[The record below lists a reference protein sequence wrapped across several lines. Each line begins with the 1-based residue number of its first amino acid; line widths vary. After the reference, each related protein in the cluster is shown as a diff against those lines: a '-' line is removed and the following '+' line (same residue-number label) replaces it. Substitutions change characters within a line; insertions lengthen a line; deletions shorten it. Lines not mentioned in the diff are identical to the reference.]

1 VVITILL
8 FIIGI
13 IILIKGA
20 DLLVDG
26 ATSVAKRIGIST
38 IVVGL
43 TIVSFGTSAP
53 ELVINIF
60 ASIKGKSDIAI
71 GNVLGSNIA
80 NILLV
85 LSISAVIYPIVFKS
99 NTKWKEIPFS
109 LLAIIVFAFMVNDSF
124 FNGDSFSGLTRSDG
138 LVLLSFFVIFLY
150 YSFSISKV
158 GVENIDESPSRLYSL
173 PRSILMMIIG
183 LAGLTIGGRWIVNG
197 AVSIATAFGISE
209 AFIASTII
217 AIGTSLPELATSAVA
232 SYKRN
237 VDIAV
242 GNVIGSNIFNI
253 FFVLGIS
260 SIINPLPFSQ
270 SLRINVWVVIIATL
284 LLFLFMFIDKR
295 HILKRWEGV
304 VFIMLYIGYIISLIM
319 ID

>member
-1 VVITILL
+1 MIITILL
-8 FIIGI
+8 FILGI

-26 ATSVAKRIGIST
+26 AISIAKHIGIST

-43 TIVSFGTSAP
+43 IIVSFGTSAP

-71 GNVLGSNIA
+71 GNILGSNIA
-80 NILLV
+80 NILLI
-85 LSISAVIYPIVFKS
+85 LGISAIIYPIVFKS

-109 LLAIIVFAFMVNDSF
+109 LLAIIVFAFMVNDGF
-124 FNGDSFSGLTRSDG
+124 FNGESFSGLTRNDG

-150 YSFSISKV
+150 YNFSISKA
-158 GVENIDESPSRLYSL
+158 GIENTDETPSRLYSL
-173 PRSILMMIIG
+173 PRSILLIIIG
-183 LAGLTIGGRWIVNG
+183 LAGLTIGGRWIVNS
-197 AVSIATAFGISE
+197 AVSIATAFGIGE
-209 AFIASTII
+209 AFIASTIV
-217 AIGTSLPELATSAVA
+217 AVGTSLPELATSVVA

-237 VDIAV
+237 VDIVV
-242 GNVIGSNIFNI
+242 GNVVGSNILNI

-270 SLRINVWVVIIATL
+270 SLHFDVWVVIIATL
-284 LLFLFMFIDKR
+284 LLFLFMFIGKR
-295 HILKRWEGV
+295 HTLKRWQGII
-304 VFIMLYIGYIISLIM
+304 FIMLYIGYIISLIM